1 MKNRAL
7 QLCGGSRDFAKS
19 SFGDVAA
26 WIGVGLGERGREDVE
41 VRVLRFI
48 VKERRKGMVTGV
60 GCFCLVCFVFVCFV
74 FNLGETRGW
83 YGAGEGSESAE
94 KLLMPERGGI
104 AGAMTS

>member
-1 MKNRAL
+1 MDWGGFRRAW
-7 QLCGGSRDFAKS
+7 K
-19 SFGDVAA
+19 
-26 WIGVGLGERGREDVE
+26 RGRGGEAYA
-41 VRVLRFI
+41 RVLRFI

-60 GCFCLVCFVFVCFV
+60 GCFRLVCFVFVCFV

-83 YGAGEGSESAE
+83 YGAGECSESAE